1 MPVNLIVPE
10 SLNTI
15 EGVRYA
21 ASASGIKK
29 NGNLD
34 LVLIELCDTAQVSAV
49 FTTNKFCAA
58 PVTLAKQHLSD
69 SHSIRYLLINS
80 GNANAGTGEKGLN
93 AALSSCQKVAELT
106 SCHENQ
112 VLPFSTGVIAEPLPI
127 DNITIALPELV
138 KCLDSHSA
146 LQAAEGILTTD
157 IVVKAVTQQIDINGE
172 IINITGFAKGSG
184 MIKPNMATMLGYV
197 FTDANISKKSL
208 DILLKQA
215 TEQSFNAITVDGDT
229 STNDAC
235 VLVSTQ
241 QSKHQIDEHNEQ
253 FKNALDSVFRTLA
266 QNIVRDGEG
275 ATKFVSIHV
284 ESALNELEAKELA
297 FTIAHSP
304 LVKTA
309 LFASDPNWGRILAA
323 IGRANISCLEIDKV
337 DLYLGDECLVKSGQ
351 PNPSYSEDK
360 ATKIMQQ
367 EEIDIKV
374 CLNVGRAETTIWT
387 TDLSYDYVKINA
399 EYRS

>member
-15 EGVRYA
+15 KGVRYA
-21 ASASGIKK
+21 ATASGIKK
-29 NGNLD
+29 NENLD

-58 PVTLAKQHLSD
+58 PVTLAKKHLSD
-69 SHSIRYLLINS
+69 SNSIRYLLINS
-80 GNANAGTGEKGLN
+80 GNANAGTGEKGFN
-93 AALSSCQKVAELT
+93 DALSSCQKVAELT
-106 SCHENQ
+106 SCNKNQ

-127 DNITIALPELV
+127 DNITLALPGLV
-138 KCLDSHSA
+138 KDLDSNSA

-157 IVVKAVTQQIDINGE
+157 IVVKAVTQCIDINGE
-172 IINITGFAKGSG
+172 IISITGFAKGSG

-197 FTDANISKKSL
+197 FTDANISKNSL

-241 QSKHQIDEHNEQ
+241 KSKHQIDEHNEQ
-253 FKNALDSVFRTLA
+253 FKNVLNSVFRTLA
-266 QNIVRDGEG
+266 QNIIRDGEG
-275 ATKFVSIHV
+275 ATKFVSIQV
-284 ESALNELEAKELA
+284 ESALNVSEAKELA

-337 DLYLGDECLVKSGQ
+337 ELYLGDECLVKSGQ

-374 CLNVGRAETTIWT
+374 CLNVGHAETTIWT